1 MWRAVANVLP
11 RAKVPGGRA
20 CCLLPVQKGRSL
32 LAGTTRH
39 HWQGSAPGVHA
50 AGLLSMN
57 LGIQKVEALDAG
69 HFVRVEWED
78 GTESRYP
85 CVWLRDNCQCP
96 HCFLRSAGARKL
108 VIKDLDVNIVVKE
121 VTLPDRK
128 KIAITWPDEHASEY
142 EAEWLKKRCFSEE
155 ARAEVRDDLFLPER
169 RYWGSDLQLPKI
181 PFEEIMYNDE
191 SMYKWLCTLK
201 KVGIVLL
208 TGAATR
214 QGELVKLGHRIGF
227 LRLTFYGPTWQV
239 QDKADA
245 NNVAYT
251 TGKLCFHTDYP
262 VLQHPPGVQFLHC
275 IKQTAVGGESEL
287 VDGFHV
293 SNKLQKQNPQA
304 YQILSSTD
312 VDYTDTGVDYCD
324 FAVQC
329 KQRIIDVDSRGQAVR
344 INYNNATRD
353 TVFDIPAEKVRPFYA
368 ALKEFD
374 DLLNSAEHKFTY
386 KLKPGDVVTFDNWR
400 VLHGRQ
406 SYQSGPEVTRH
417 LEGAYADWDVVMSR
431 LRLLRKRVFNRD

>member
-1 MWRAVANVLP
+1 MD
-11 RAKVPGGRA
+11 
-20 CCLLPVQKGRSL
+20 
-32 LAGTTRH
+32 
-39 HWQGSAPGVHA
+39 
-50 AGLLSMN
+50 

-69 HFVRVEWED
+69 HFIRIEWDD
-78 GTESRYP
+78 GSESRYP

-96 HCFLRSAGARKL
+96 HCFLRSAKARRL
-108 VIKDLDVNIVVKE
+108 LFEDLDVNIVVKE
-121 VTLPDRK
+121 VTVPDRK
-128 KIAITWPDEHASEY
+128 KISITWPDEHTSEY

-155 ARAEVRDDLFLPER
+155 ARAEMREDLFLPER
-169 RYWGSDLQLPKI
+169 HYWDFNLQLPKI
-181 PFEEIMYNDE
+181 PFQEIMYNDE
-191 SMYKWLCTLK
+191 SAYKWLCTLK

-208 TGAATR
+208 TGAAAR
-214 QGELVKLGHRIGF
+214 QGELIKLGHRIGF

-275 IKQTAVGGESEL
+275 IKQTDSGGESEV

-293 SNKLQKQNPQA
+293 CNKLKKQNPQA
-304 YQILSSTD
+304 YQILSSTA
-312 VDYTDTGVDYCD
+312 VDYTDVGVDFCD

-329 KQRIIDVDSRGQAVR
+329 KQRIIDVDSRGQAIR

-374 DLLNSAEHKFTY
+374 DLLNSTEHKFTY
-386 KLKPGDVVTFDNWR
+386 KLKPGDILTFDNWR

-406 SYQSGPEVTRH
+406 SYPSGPAVTRH

-431 LRLLRKRVFNRD
+431 LRLLKERVLNRN

>member
-1 MWRAVANVLP
+1 MSP
-11 RAKVPGGRA
+11 
-20 CCLLPVQKGRSL
+20 
-32 LAGTTRH
+32 
-39 HWQGSAPGVHA
+39 
-50 AGLLSMN
+50 
-57 LGIQKVEALDAG
+57 GIQKVQALDGG
-69 HFVRVEWED
+69 HLVCVEWED
-78 GTESRYP
+78 GSESSYP

-96 HCFLRSAGARKL
+96 LCFLPSAGARRL
-108 VIKDLDVNIVVKE
+108 LFEDLDVNIVMKQVA
-121 VTLPDRK
+121 LADRK
-128 KIAITWPDEHASEY
+128 KIFITWPDEHTSEY

-155 ARAEVRDDLFLPER
+155 ARAKMRADLFLPECH
-169 RYWGSDLQLPKI
+169 YWGSDLQLPKM

-191 SMYKWLCTLK
+191 SAYKWLCILK

-214 QGELVKLGHRIGF
+214 QGELIRLGHRIGF

-251 TGKLCFHTDYP
+251 TGRLCFHTDYP

-275 IKQTAVGGESEL
+275 IKQTAAGGESEV

-293 SNKLQKQNPQA
+293 CNKLKKQNPEA
-304 YQILSSTD
+304 YQILSSTAVNYAD
-312 VDYTDTGVDYCD
+312 VGVDYCD
-324 FAVQC
+324 FAVHC
-329 KQRIIDVDSRGQAVR
+329 KQRIIDVDPRGQAIR

-353 TVFDIPAEKVRPFYA
+353 TVFDIPAEEVRPFYA
-368 ALKEFD
+368 ALKEFN
-374 DLLNSAEHKFTY
+374 DLLTSAEHKFTY
-386 KLKPGDVVTFDNWR
+386 KLKPGDIVTFDNWR

-406 SYQSGPEVTRH
+406 SYPPCSAVSRH

-431 LRLLRKRVFNRD
+431 LRLLGKRILNRD